1 MRNASQL
8 TQKTAASITFYL
20 AFCMCVYGLFGFSFY
35 KMLQPRQ
42 IANVGLAAYKPPL
55 AAVLGYDRTE
65 RFAYIGRVLIEDASD
80 GTFIE
85 TTVASSETNRLM
97 ATTEAG
103 HN

>member
-42 IANVGLAAYKPPL
+42 IANVGLAAYKPPI
-55 AAVLGYDRTE
+55 AAVVGYDPIE
-65 RFAYIGRVLIEDASD
+65 RFVYIRSMAIEDGSYEAFEQTTLASRSGRVW
-80 GTFIE
+80 G
-85 TTVASSETNRLM
+85 V
-97 ATTEAG
+97 TEAG